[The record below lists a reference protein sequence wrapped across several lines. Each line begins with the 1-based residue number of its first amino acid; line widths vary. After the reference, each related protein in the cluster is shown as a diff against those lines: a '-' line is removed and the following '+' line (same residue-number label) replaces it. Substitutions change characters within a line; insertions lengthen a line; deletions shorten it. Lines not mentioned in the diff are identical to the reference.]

1 MLKSEF
7 FVDIVSATCRSK
19 IKNFDNKILEIFYL
33 TSLGIVNANIVGE
46 FTASA
51 VHKQIV
57 VEESFQKILSFR
69 FLKF

>member
-1 MLKSEF
+1 M
-7 FVDIVSATCRSK
+7 T
-19 IKNFDNKILEIFYL
+19 KNLTKILEIFYL

-57 VEESFQKILSFR
+57 VEESFQQMSNLI
-69 FLKF
+69 

>member
-1 MLKSEF
+1 MIRDGNVKKKM
-7 FVDIVSATCRSK
+7 TK
-19 IKNFDNKILEIFYL
+19 ISEIFYL

-57 VEESFQKILSFR
+57 VEESFQQSTFH
-69 FLKF
+69 

>member
-1 MLKSEF
+1 M
-7 FVDIVSATCRSK
+7 T
-19 IKNFDNKILEIFYL
+19 KNLTKILEIFYL

-57 VEESFQKILSFR
+57 VEESFQQMSNFNR
-69 FLKF
+69 FNRF